1 MKTFQYTCLH
11 IDDVCNH
18 NDLDYNSVM
27 DMIAASDVSFGN
39 NDDTLITVK
48 TFREI
53 LGDEGYDTLDFDKHD
68 DDNVMISLG
77 S

>member
-11 IDDVCNH
+11 IDDICNH
-18 NDLDYNSVM
+18 NGLDYNSVM
-27 DMIAASDVSFGN
+27 DMISASDVSFGN

-48 TFREI
+48 TLRDI
-53 LGDEGYDTLDFDKHD
+53 LGYDSIDFDKHD
-68 DDNVMISLG
+68 QDDIMISLG